1 MNNINVNVEHE
12 CKEFVSQC
20 CGAGKHEYVDTIC
33 AQCNDHTGFECIDC
47 QTLETAK

>member
-1 MNNINVNVEHE
+1 MGKNHE